1 MVNFRIMV
9 VEDDGI
15 IALGLQ
21 NKLES
26 WGYTVDSL
34 VFSGEDAV
42 EGSFQRKPDLILMDI
57 GVKGE
62 LDGIEVAHRI
72 RELNIPIIYVTGLD
86 DEVITQKAM
95 ETVPYAL
102 LKKPVNHAVLK
113 QIIRSALEEGDKK

>member
-1 MVNFRIMV
+1 MVNFRVMV

-21 NKLES
+21 YKLES
-26 WGYTVDSL
+26 WGYTVDPT

-42 EGSFQRKPDLILMDI
+42 EKSFQQKPDLILMDI

-62 LDGIEVAHRI
+62 LNGIEVAHQI
-72 RELNIPIIYVTGLD
+72 KELNIPIIYITGLD
-86 DEVITQKAM
+86 DEIVTQKAM

-102 LKKPVNHAVLK
+102 LKKPVNNDVLK
-113 QIIRSALEEGDKK
+113 HTIQSALEELDK

>member
-26 WGYTVDSL
+26 WGYTVDPL

-42 EGSFQRKPDLILMDI
+42 KGSFQRKPDLILMDI

-113 QIIRSALEEGDKK
+113 QIIRSALEEVDKK

>member
-1 MVNFRIMV
+1 MFNFRIMV

-26 WGYTVDSL
+26 WGYTVDPV

-42 EGSFQRKPDLILMDI
+42 EESFQRKPDLILMDI

-72 RELNIPIIYVTGLD
+72 MELNIPIIYVTGLD
-86 DEVITQKAM
+86 DKVITQKAM
-95 ETVPYAL
+95 ETVPYAI
-102 LKKPVNHAVLK
+102 LKKPVNHEVLK
-113 QIIRSALEEGDKK
+113 HIIQSALEEGDKK

>member
-26 WGYTVDSL
+26 WGYTVDPL

-42 EGSFQRKPDLILMDI
+42 EESFQRKPDLILMDI

-62 LDGIEVAHRI
+62 FDGIEVAHRI

-86 DEVITQKAM
+86 DKVITQKAM

-102 LKKPVNHAVLK
+102 LKKPVNHEVLK
-113 QIIRSALEEGDKK
+113 HIIESALEEGDKK

>member
-1 MVNFRIMV
+1 VVNFRIMV

-26 WGYTVDSL
+26 WGYTVDPL

-42 EGSFQRKPDLILMDI
+42 EESFQRKPDLILMDI

-86 DEVITQKAM
+86 DKVITQKAM

-102 LKKPVNHAVLK
+102 LKKPVNHKVLK
-113 QIIRSALEEGDKK
+113 HIIQCALEEGDKK

>member
-26 WGYTVDSL
+26 WGYTVDPL

-42 EGSFQRKPDLILMDI
+42 EESFQRKPDLILMDI

-86 DEVITQKAM
+86 DKVITQKAM

-102 LKKPVNHAVLK
+102 LKKPVNHKVLK
-113 QIIRSALEEGDKK
+113 HIIQCALEEGDKK

>member
-1 MVNFRIMV
+1 MINFRIMV

-26 WGYTVDSL
+26 WGYTVDPV

-42 EGSFQRKPDLILMDI
+42 EESFQRKPDLILMDI

-62 LDGIEVAHRI
+62 LDGIEVAQRI
-72 RELNIPIIYVTGLD
+72 RELNIPIIYVTGMD
-86 DEVITQKAM
+86 DKVITQKAM

-102 LKKPVNHAVLK
+102 LKKPVNHKVLK
-113 QIIRSALEEGDKK
+113 HIIQSALEEGDKK

>member
-26 WGYTVDSL
+26 WGYTVDPV

-42 EGSFQRKPDLILMDI
+42 EESFQRKPDLILMDI

-62 LDGIEVAHRI
+62 LDGIEVAQRI

-86 DEVITQKAM
+86 DKVITQKAM

-102 LKKPVNHAVLK
+102 LKKPVNHKVLK
-113 QIIRSALEEGDKK
+113 HIIQSALEEGDKK

>member
-26 WGYTVDSL
+26 WGYTVDPL

-42 EGSFQRKPDLILMDI
+42 EESFQRKPDLILMDI

-62 LDGIEVAHRI
+62 LDGIGVAHRI

-113 QIIRSALEEGDKK
+113 QIILSELEEGDKR

>member
-1 MVNFRIMV
+1 MV

-26 WGYTVDSL
+26 WGYTVDPV

-42 EGSFQRKPDLILMDI
+42 EESFQRKPDLILMDI

-86 DEVITQKAM
+86 DKVITQKAM
-95 ETVPYAL
+95 ETVPYAI
-102 LKKPVNHAVLK
+102 LKKPVNHEVLK
-113 QIIRSALEEGDKK
+113 HIIQSALEEGDKK

>member
-21 NKLES
+21 TKLES
-26 WGYTVDSL
+26 WGYTVDPV

-42 EGSFQRKPDLILMDI
+42 KESYQRKPDLILMDI
-57 GVKGE
+57 GVKGD
-62 LDGIEVAHRI
+62 LNGIEAAHRI
-72 RELNIPIIYVTGLD
+72 KELDIPIIFITGLD
-86 DEVITQKAM
+86 DQSITRKAM

-102 LKKPVNHAVLK
+102 LKKPVNNDMLK
-113 QIIRSALEEGDKK
+113 HLIQSALEE

>member
-21 NKLES
+21 TKLES
-26 WGYTVDSL
+26 WGYTVDPV

-42 EGSFQRKPDLILMDI
+42 KESYQRKPDLILMDI
-57 GVKGE
+57 GVKGD
-62 LDGIEVAHRI
+62 LNGIEAAHRI
-72 RELNIPIIYVTGLD
+72 KELDIPIIFITGLD
-86 DEVITQKAM
+86 DQSITRKAM

-102 LKKPVNHAVLK
+102 LKKPVNNDMLK
-113 QIIRSALEEGDKK
+113 HLIQSALEEKR